1 MMLLLLVAPAAALGV
16 QPAAVCAESVMM
28 QRLRTAQL
36 VGRQSSEALL
46 AVDDLWGGLDSA
58 RPVAYQNLL
67 QSAADVSPG
76 LGHGA
81 RGNQSATADDLSGED
96 VGEACTSLQIVGMF
110 DSGTNLLRMLLA
122 ANLVWERPARCV
134 DDGPEHTK
142 GFFWKHTAPRQLERE
157 LDALK
162 RKGQRVVLVAMV
174 RSPLFHV
181 VSLAKAPY
189 ALGSCVQ
196 DATATPESDSRT
208 ICSIPN
214 FDPQIVARNPSE
226 MENFSGV
233 TGVWNSYVEEYD
245 RLQDAGGDAYHRTI
259 VVEYERLVLDPEP
272 VVREVAAALGQ
283 SVRSAFKT
291 IEAPAKAHGNP
302 HGREKA
308 LQDLQQAAWLQ
319 KEPVSRQDI
328 RSSLCGRLNIS
339 TMRRHSYP
347 TKPQPSSY
355 MDDCA

>member
-1 MMLLLLVAPAAALGV
+1 MK
-16 QPAAVCAESVMM
+16 
-28 QRLRTAQL
+28 
-36 VGRQSSEALL
+36 
-46 AVDDLWGGLDSA
+46 D
-58 RPVAYQNLL
+58 
-67 QSAADVSPG
+67 
-76 LGHGA
+76 
-81 RGNQSATADDLSGED
+81 
-96 VGEACTSLQIVGMF
+96 
-110 DSGTNLLRMLLA
+110 
-122 ANLVWERPARCV
+122 
-134 DDGPEHTK
+134 
-142 GFFWKHTAPRQLERE
+142 FFWKHTPPRQLERE

-162 RKGQRVVLVAMV
+162 RKGQRLVLVAMV

-189 ALGSCVQ
+189 DLGSCVQ

-208 ICSIPN
+208 TCSMPN
-214 FDPQIVARNPSE
+214 FDPQMTHLNPGAIEKSGE
-226 MENFSGV
+226 LENFSGV

-291 IEAPAKAHGNP
+291 IEAPAKAHGDP

-319 KEPVSRQDI
+319 KEPVSRQGI

-339 TMRRHSYP
+339 TMRRHVYP
-347 TKPQPSSY
+347 TEPKPGSY

>member
-1 MMLLLLVAPAAALGV
+1 
-16 QPAAVCAESVMM
+16 MM
-28 QRLRTAQL
+28 QRRQTAQL
-36 VGRQSSEALL
+36 VGGQSREALL

-67 QSAADVSPG
+67 QVAADVSPG

-81 RGNQSATADDLSGED
+81 RGNQSATADDLSGDD
-96 VGEACTSLQIVGMF
+96 VGEAGTSLQIAGMF
-110 DSGTNLLRMLLA
+110 NSGTNLLWKLLA
-122 ANLVWERPARCV
+122 QNLLWELPAA
-134 DDGPEHTK
+134 DAY
-142 GFFWKHTAPRQLERE
+142 FWKHTPPRQLERE

-162 RKGQRVVLVAMV
+162 RKGQRIVLVAMV
-174 RSPLFHV
+174 RSPLSHV

-189 ALGSCVQ
+189 DLGSCVQ

-208 ICSIPN
+208 TCSMPN
-214 FDPQIVARNPSE
+214 FDPLRVARNPGE

-339 TMRRHSYP
+339 TMRRHRYP
-347 TKPQPSSY
+347 TKPQPGSY